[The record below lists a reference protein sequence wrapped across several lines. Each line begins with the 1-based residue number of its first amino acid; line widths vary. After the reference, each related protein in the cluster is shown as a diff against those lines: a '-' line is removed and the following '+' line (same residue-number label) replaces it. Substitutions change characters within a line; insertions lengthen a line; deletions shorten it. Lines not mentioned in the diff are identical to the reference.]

1 MKPLWATIQMKAVE
15 QKFRVVLF
23 TVLCYKMIPIFN
35 TMDDTRVRH
44 QLNESY
50 WAVPS
55 YGTVYSAMQGRCR
68 WKRAVKDGSN
78 VFFCVD
84 MKRWKLNRQFCASY
98 D

>member
-1 MKPLWATIQMKAVE
+1 MKAVE

-50 WAVPS
+50 
-55 YGTVYSAMQGRCR
+55 
-68 WKRAVKDGSN
+68 
-78 VFFCVD
+78 
-84 MKRWKLNRQFCASY
+84 
-98 D
+98 

>member
-1 MKPLWATIQMKAVE
+1 MNDHSNESCWAEISCGIVYCAV
-15 QKFRVVLF
+15 
-23 TVLCYKMIPIFN
+23 YKMIPIFKN
-35 TMDDTRVRH
+35 MDDTRVRH
-44 QLNESY
+44 QSNESY

-78 VFFCVD
+78 VFFFVD